1 MDRENDIQ
9 SNIFNLQDDSDMLA
23 QAERLAAE
31 EEEEKLQADM
41 DRFFSLTPQAN
52 LPEVDVEDEEE
63 ESINIIPDKDGGF
76 SVVSDAVEKQEEA
89 TQAQQKSVFD
99 KIVLEHVIKKRL
111 SAYKSTRTKLYQL
124 DDELNYIDED
134 FSIETNKK
142 INSYIN
148 QLESLF
154 FAKDIE
160 LDSLDKVLRDKIE
173 KETKAF
179 MQKTLEL
186 VDEMME

>member
-9 SNIFNLQDDSDMLA
+9 SNIFNLQDDSDMLS

-31 EEEEKLQADM
+31 EEERLQADM

-76 SVVSDAVEKQEEA
+76 SVVSDAVERQEEA
-89 TQAQQKSVFD
+89 TPAPQKSIFD